1 MQIYILGSGTGIPN
15 SKRGSSGYFLS
26 LGKSKILFDCGN
38 GTTWKLEKL
47 GINYL
52 EIDHIFITHLHPD
65 HNSDL
70 IPFLFATKYPVEN
83 KRTKPLKIWGPR
95 GFKNFFYLL
104 AKPFNGWIEPQCLEI
119 NELEANY
126 YEFEDF
132 NFYCIKTPHTESSL
146 AFKINSEGKILVYS
160 GDTDFF
166 EPLVDFSRN
175 CNLLIVECSL
185 PDKHKAK
192 GHMTPSEVI
201 KLINQSNPKK
211 TVLTHLYPVCDELD
225 FVEQI
230 RNDTGSDVIVAED
243 LMKIKI
249 IL

>member
-1 MQIYILGSGTGIPN
+1 MQIYILGSGTCIPH
-15 SKRGSSGYFLS
+15 SKRGSSGYFIS
-26 LGKSKILFDCGN
+26 TGN

-70 IPFLFATKYPVEN
+70 IPLLFATKYPVEDI
-83 KRTKPLKIWGPR
+83 RTKPLNIWGPR
-95 GFKNFFYLL
+95 GFKDFFYQL

-119 NELEANY
+119 KELEADY
-126 YEFEDF
+126 YELEDF
-132 NFYCIKTPHTESSL
+132 YFYCIKTPHTENSL
-146 AFKINSEGKILVYS
+146 AFKIKSQGKTLVYS

-166 EPLVDFSRN
+166 EPLVDFSRD
-175 CNLLIVECSL
+175 CNLLLVECSL

-201 KLINQSNPKK
+201 KLVNQSNPKK
-211 TVLTHLYPVCDELD
+211 TVLTHLYPVSDEFDL
-225 FVEQI
+225 VEQI
-230 RNDTGSDVIVAED
+230 KNNTDSDVVAAED
-243 LMKIKI
+243 LMKIE
-249 IL
+249 LLVD